1 MSLLSLQRQSEPSA
15 DAVVYCSQRSPIRR
29 DYGRSEE
36 CGAAAGAETNTVNW
50 FQMCSGRR
58 RAARLLVI
66 RADPPGKRMR
76 ATLQTWGK
84 TEFQRSRRR
93 RRCLF
98 WDQFMRS
105 ACLIPHNRPPALR
118 PPHLRVD
125 DTCQIKHGGG
135 GGPSGSERSRRSN
148 ARQIR
153 KTYFFA
159 TTVGLVVGRTST
171 CGRVYLSRLPLRVR
185 LRL

>member
-1 MSLLSLQRQSEPSA
+1 MHPTAHCRCRCRCFVLLLSLFCVSLLSLQRQSEPSA

-36 CGAAAGAETNTVNW
+36 CGAAAGAETKTVNW

-105 ACLIPHNRPPALR
+105 TCLIPHNRPA
-118 PPHLRVD
+118 PPFA
-125 DTCQIKHGGG
+125 
-135 GGPSGSERSRRSN
+135 SR
-148 ARQIR
+148 
-153 KTYFFA
+153 
-159 TTVGLVVGRTST
+159 
-171 CGRVYLSRLPLRVR
+171 
-185 LRL
+185 